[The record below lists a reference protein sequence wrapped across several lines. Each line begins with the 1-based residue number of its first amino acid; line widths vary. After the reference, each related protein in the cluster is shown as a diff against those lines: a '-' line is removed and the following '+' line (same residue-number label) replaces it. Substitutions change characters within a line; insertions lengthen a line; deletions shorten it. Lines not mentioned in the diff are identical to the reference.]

1 MYILVQVSMT
11 MPAIIAAVTPEEVGG
26 IGGEY
31 EAEVSLVDNGLREL
45 PPLITPPIESSCLSF
60 LYCHLPP
67 TVLPSCWTLYKVCGL
82 QSTVLDKVTMF

>member
-11 MPAIIAAVTPEEVGG
+11 MPAIFAAVTPEEVGG

-45 PPLITPPIESSCLSF
+45 PPLITPPIELQPAF
-60 LYCHLPP
+60 LVLPPP
-67 TVLPSCWTLYKVCGL
+67 TVLP
-82 QSTVLDKVTMF
+82 